1 MLFII
6 AVLSFPQLVRAWNY
20 DAKAPE
26 NVAYYST
33 PLQTKLEYGVIYL
46 ALTALLCIMTF
57 EVHEMLSRFHRPA

>member
-1 MLFII
+1 
-6 AVLSFPQLVRAWNY
+6 VRAWNY

>member
-1 MLFII
+1 MLFFLLLSGLI

-33 PLQTKLEYGVIYL
+33 PLQTKLEYGVI
-46 ALTALLCIMTF
+46 TW
-57 EVHEMLSRFHRPA
+57 R